1 MGDRQVCGN
10 YRLPVSAPP
19 AQQAAALT
27 RQTTAEYLTVV
38 REGYQPAFLVSKYLT
53 NSITA

>member
-1 MGDRQVCGN
+1 VCGN

-27 RQTTAEYLTVV
+27 RQTTTEYLTVV
-38 REGYQPAFLVSKYLT
+38 REGYQPAFLASKYLT